1 MQVTLQYA
9 TEHLDELASAAD
21 NGEEVEI
28 ARPEK
33 PALKLVVSA
42 SVPPSETKDE
52 TKGRRVLGALRGQM
66 VVPSE
71 EEWRKMD
78 DELADLVTN
87 RSIFPSV

>member
-21 NGEEVEI
+21 NGEDVEI

-42 SVPPSETKDE
+42 NVPRSE
-52 TKGRRVLGALRGQM
+52 TKGRRILGALRGQI

-78 DELADLVTN
+78 EELADHVTN
-87 RSIFPSV
+87 GSIFPSE

>member
-9 TEHLDELASAAD
+9 TEHLADLAIAAD

-42 SVPPSETKDE
+42 SVPIGAA
-52 TKGRRVLGALRGQM
+52 KGPRILGALQGQM

-78 DELADLVTN
+78 EELADIMTN
-87 RSIFPSV
+87 GPLFPPE